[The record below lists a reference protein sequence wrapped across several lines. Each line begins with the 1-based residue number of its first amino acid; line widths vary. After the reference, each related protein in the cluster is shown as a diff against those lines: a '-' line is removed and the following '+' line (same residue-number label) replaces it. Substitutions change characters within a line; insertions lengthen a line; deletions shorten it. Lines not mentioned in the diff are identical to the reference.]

1 MNAERPLSFLI
12 SAPASGSG
20 KTVVTMTLLSL
31 LKRHGYAP
39 AAFKAGPDYIDPA
52 YHRAVLDIP
61 SHNLDLFLSGEEGV
75 RRVFSRYCA
84 GRGSTIVEGAMGFY
98 DGVTLGSA
106 SSSDRTNGSAYR
118 TAKVLGLPVLL
129 VVDAKGAAYS
139 LLAQIKGMKDF
150 RPDSGI
156 TMVLLNRCS
165 EKVYTNIAPLIFPET
180 GVLPVGFL
188 PAAKEAAFPS
198 RHLGLVGADEIAD
211 LFARVEALTD
221 IAERTVSIAAIL
233 QAAER
238 EAGTGA
244 ATTEVV
250 QKTQTRR
257 ESTSATAANE
267 REETDFYS
275 EVSFAADGD
284 DLLPAGPRIAVARDR
299 AFSFIYEEN
308 LDILRDLGAELQ
320 FFSPLEDEGL
330 PADISG
336 LYLPGGY
343 PELFSNE
350 LSQNFSMKKE
360 ILEAIGSGLPTM
372 AECGGYS
379 YLQKNLE
386 GADGKLYP
394 MVGVF
399 GGTVRKQQGLVRFGY
414 AKMKALTSSLLFEA
428 GEEVPVHSFHH
439 YDVDEENCG
448 SAFFLTKADGRT
460 WQEGHVSSA
469 SYCAYPHLYFPGCM
483 KAAERFVKAAKEFHG
498 GEVHRGRTLPS

>member
-211 LFARVEALTD
+211 LFARVEAP
-221 IAERTVSIAAIL
+221 ERPQQKWCRKLRPVEKAQAPLQQMNGKKLIFILKFPSPPTAMTFFRPAPALPSPGTGPSPSSMRKISIFCGTWGRSFNSSLPWRMRAFRQIFPVSIC
-233 QAAER
+233 R
-238 EAGTGA
+238 
-244 ATTEVV
+244 
-250 QKTQTRR
+250 
-257 ESTSATAANE
+257 
-267 REETDFYS
+267 
-275 EVSFAADGD
+275 
-284 DLLPAGPRIAVARDR
+284 
-299 AFSFIYEEN
+299 
-308 LDILRDLGAELQ
+308 
-320 FFSPLEDEGL
+320 
-330 PADISG
+330 ADIRS
-336 LYLPGGY
+336 
-343 PELFSNE
+343 FFQMN
-350 LSQNFSMKKE
+350 
-360 ILEAIGSGLPTM
+360 
-372 AECGGYS
+372 
-379 YLQKNLE
+379 
-386 GADGKLYP
+386 
-394 MVGVF
+394 
-399 GGTVRKQQGLVRFGY
+399 
-414 AKMKALTSSLLFEA
+414 SLK
-428 GEEVPVHSFHH
+428 
-439 YDVDEENCG
+439 
-448 SAFFLTKADGRT
+448 T
-460 WQEGHVSSA
+460 
-469 SYCAYPHLYFPGCM
+469 FP
-483 KAAERFVKAAKEFHG
+483 
-498 GEVHRGRTLPS
+498 